1 MIKINNL
8 SQNFIINKKEKEVLK
23 DINFELVPGNIY
35 ALLGRNGVGKT
46 TLMKLIARKR
56 KIQSGSIEYGEI
68 LKNDTLNICC
78 HFDPI
83 EMSNYMSSNQNV
95 NKITKTYS
103 TFLPNFDKEY
113 VLELYKKFGIDLKR
127 KMKSLS
133 DAQKSLVTT
142 LIVLASNQTMLVF
155 DEPVQLLGADLR
167 ELFYK
172 ELLNV
177 TMNGDKIV
185 LLSTHIINEIQNIAS
200 NVLIIKDSELIINEE
215 CDSLKEKNN
224 NISLE
229 EIFMKVL
236 EV

>member
-133 DAQKSLVTT
+133 DA
-142 LIVLASNQTMLVF
+142 
-155 DEPVQLLGADLR
+155 
-167 ELFYK
+167 
-172 ELLNV
+172 
-177 TMNGDKIV
+177 
-185 LLSTHIINEIQNIAS
+185 
-200 NVLIIKDSELIINEE
+200 
-215 CDSLKEKNN
+215 KN
-224 NISLE
+224 L
-229 EIFMKVL
+229 
-236 EV
+236 